1 MRKRIAK
8 SLLAAML
15 ITSITGS
22 SVLADEVTDLTNE
35 KNQAQSE
42 LDNYQS
48 ELAYLLVQMDE
59 LEVKMHQKSD
69 EIEQAN
75 ADLAEAEE
83 NMAVQYDDMKL
94 RIKYMYEDQ
103 SSSIAEAFLTASNI
117 SDALNKA
124 EYVQQVYDYD
134 RNKLEEMAETAS
146 RIKQIKE
153 SLENDQAEL
162 EALGEEMTQK
172 QAVLYTAIAE
182 QEDKVSDLT
191 TRLSAAQEAAAE
203 RQRAAEERQRA
214 QQESASKSSSYSAPS
229 TTATANNN
237 SSVAS
242 SVVSLAYKMLGV
254 PYVWGGKSP
263 SGFDCSGLMYY
274 IFGQNGIYVPPSS
287 ASIAVGGSSV
297 GSLSQAQPGDIVCYP
312 GHVGVYIGNGQIIH
326 APTFGDVVKVSSAN
340 IMPITAIRRYW

>member
-15 ITSITGS
+15 ITSITGT
-22 SVLADEVTDLTNE
+22 SVLADEVTDLTNK
-35 KNQAQSE
+35 KNEAQNE
-42 LDNYQS
+42 LDNLQS
-48 ELAYLLVQMDE
+48 ELAYLFVQMDE
-59 LEVKMHQKSD
+59 LEVKMHQKND

-75 ADLAEAEE
+75 ADLATAEQ
-83 NMAVQYDDMKL
+83 NMATQYEDMKL

-103 SSSIAEAFLTASNI
+103 STTIAEAFLTAENM

-134 RNKLEEMAETAS
+134 RGKLDEMAETAS
-146 RIKQIKE
+146 QIKQLKE
-153 SLENDQAEL
+153 SLDADKAEL
-162 EALGEEMTQK
+162 EALGEDMTKK
-172 QAVLYTAIAE
+172 QAILYTTIAD
-182 QEDKVSDLT
+182 QENKVSDLT
-191 TRLSAAQEAAAE
+191 EQLSAAQAAAAE

-214 QQESASKSSSYSAPS
+214 AAQASKSSSYSSVS
-229 TTATANNN
+229 TVGTANNN
-237 SSVAS
+237 SAVAS

-263 SGFDCSGLMYY
+263 SGFDCSGLMNY
-274 IFGQNGIYVPPSS
+274 IFGQNGIYVAPSS
-287 ASIAVGGSSV
+287 GAIAYGGASV

-326 APTFGDVVKVSSAN
+326 APTTGDVVKISSAN